1 MNKNGKYLTSISVGV
16 ATVWFSTHCGA
27 GFASGTQELQY
38 FANHGWFGVFLP
50 ILTFIIIAVTY
61 YVALETARQTD
72 KWGYDAWSKEAYG
85 SASKILTPALDVSII
100 ITTIAATA
108 ATIATGGLLGKQYL
122 GLPVFV
128 GSLLMFVIITL
139 LVIFGENVV
148 RKNAMVMTAIILIII
163 SIVLI
168 AGLIKFAPQISKL
181 MSERYVNPNA
191 TKWSIKGSA
200 STVPGNFGNALMWA
214 LTYAGFQVAAI
225 GGITSSFKGGLYKN
239 EAKGSMI
246 LGAIMNIL
254 MLVGICLLIFSGMP
268 DIYTD
273 QVARTLPTIYIVNQL
288 HIKSLAVLYPILLFL
303 ALITT
308 AVGFIFGMVQ
318 RIDPYVMKD
327 TKKPLLKKTIIS
339 VLCLAVCYAVSK
351 LGLMVIVATAYRY
364 LGIVNWFIIILP
376 LWFIGFKK
384 IKARD
389 NKLDKEA

>member
-85 SASKILTPALDVSII
+85 SASKFLTPALDVSII

-128 GSLLMFVIITL
+128 GSLMMFVIITL

-148 RKNAMVMTAIILIII
+148 RKNAMIMTAIILIII

-168 AGLIKFAPQISKL
+168 AGLVKFAPQIAKL

-389 NKLDKEA
+389 NKLDKEV

>member
-85 SASKILTPALDVSII
+85 SASKFLTPALDVSII

-128 GSLLMFVIITL
+128 GSLMMFVIITL

-168 AGLIKFAPQISKL
+168 AGLIKFAPQIAKL

-389 NKLDKEA
+389 NKLDNEA

>member
-1 MNKNGKYLTSISVGV
+1 MKKDGKFLSSISVGV

-72 KWGYDAWSKEAYG
+72 KWSYDAWSKEAYG
-85 SASKILTPALDVSII
+85 GLSKVLTPALDISVV

-122 GLPVFV
+122 GFPVFV

-191 TKWSIKGSA
+191 TKWSISGGDK
-200 STVPGNFGNALMWA
+200 TVPGNFGNALMWA

-225 GGITSSFKGGLYKN
+225 GGITSSFKGGIYKN
-239 EAKGSMI
+239 EAKGAMT

-268 DIYTD
+268 GIYTD

-288 HIKSLAVLYPILLFL
+288 NIKSLAVLYPILLFL

-308 AVGFIFGMVQ
+308 AVGFVFGMVQ

-327 TKKPLLKKTIIS
+327 SKKPLLKKSIIS
-339 VLCLAVCYAVSK
+339 VLVLGVCYLVSK
-351 LGLMVIVATAYRY
+351 LGLMVIVTTAYRY

-376 LWFIGFKK
+376 LWIIGFKK
-384 IKARD
+384 IKERD
-389 NKLDKEA
+389 SLNTGK